1 MGTEPLFRVAEIAWT
16 DGAQMLRAVRYRVFV
31 EEQGVA
37 EALEWDGLDAQ
48 CRHVLARC
56 RNGVPIGT
64 GRLLPDGHIG
74 RMAVLPDW
82 RRSGI
87 GRALL
92 RELLRIARARGDDVA
107 ILHAQTHAIEFY
119 RREQFEVTSAEF
131 MEADIPHVEMR
142 LKLFPG

>member
-1 MGTEPLFRVAEIAWT
+1 MSAESLFSVSEIAWT
-16 DGAQMLRAVRYRVFV
+16 EGMQMLRAVRYRVFV
-31 EEQGVA
+31 EEQDVP
-37 EALEWDGLDAQ
+37 EALEWDGLDDQ

-74 RMAVLPDW
+74 RVAVLPDW
-82 RRSGI
+82 RRNGI

-92 RELLRIARARGDDVA
+92 RALLTIARTRGDDVA

-131 MEADIPHVEMR
+131 MEAGIPHVEMR
-142 LKLFPG
+142 RKLQSA

>member
-1 MGTEPLFRVAEIAWT
+1 MSAESLFSVSEIAWT
-16 DGAQMLRAVRYRVFV
+16 EGMQMLRAVRYQVFV
-31 EEQGVA
+31 EEQGVP
-37 EALEWDGLDAQ
+37 EALEWDGLDDQ

-64 GRLLPDGHIG
+64 GRLLADGHIG

-82 RRSGI
+82 RRNGI

-92 RELLRIARARGDDVA
+92 RALLTIARTRGDDVA

-131 MEADIPHVEMR
+131 TEAGIPHVEMR
-142 LKLFPG
+142 LKLQSS